1 MCSKFHSL
9 PVVVIKRSNHLLCSV
24 QLVAHHAQC
33 ILTLGMHLCSVY
45 NKRSTNALDDD
56 DERYR
61 DESLLQMVDIST
73 LLYW

>member
-9 PVVVIKRSNHLLCSV
+9 PVVVIKRSSHLLCTV
-24 QLVAHHAQC
+24 QLVAH
-33 ILTLGMHLCSVY
+33 LGMHLCSVY
-45 NKRSTNALDDD
+45 NKRCTNALDDD

-61 DESLLQMVDIST
+61 DESLLQMVDISM